1 MELIIKNI
9 VTYPVKSMAGNETK
23 NAMCLTTGL
32 KDDRKWVVIDANN
45 KFVTQRQLPLLATIK
60 TSVTNDK
67 LTLRHPKTG
76 AVTIAPS
83 HFNDAAELVT
93 VWKDENKALI
103 ADNLSSQWLTETLG
117 KFKNAKLRLAMFSS
131 QDERKVGTKYLP
143 KQNAT
148 LQFADACP
156 YLITFEESLEALS
169 SKLGIAIPM
178 NRFRGNIVLSG
189 LPPWEEYKVSKIKH
203 ESSLE
208 FTMVGPCQRCQMTSI
223 DQTNGS
229 IATPGQPL
237 QTLMNDFP
245 AKPDGLPYFGMH
257 AYISKGADATIT
269 VGDKVRA
276 QLK

>member
-1 MELIIKNI
+1 
-9 VTYPVKSMAGNETK
+9 MAGNETE
-23 NAMCLTTGL
+23 NAMCLATGL
-32 KDDRKWVVIDANN
+32 KNDRKWVVIDANN
-45 KFVTQRQLPLLATIK
+45 KFVTQRQLPLLAAIK

-67 LTLRHPKTG
+67 LTLQHPETG

-83 HFNDAAELVT
+83 HLNDSVELVT
-93 VWKDENKALI
+93 VWKDENKAFI
-103 ADNLSSQWLTETLG
+103 ADNQSSQWLTETLG
-117 KFKNAKLRLAMFSS
+117 EFKKAKLRLAMFSS

-169 SKLGIAIPM
+169 SKLGMAIPM
-178 NRFRGNIVLSG
+178 DRFRGNIILSG
-189 LPPWEEYKVSKIKH
+189 LGSWEEYKASKINH
-203 ESSLE
+203 ESGLE

-223 DQTNGS
+223 DQANGS

-245 AKPDGLPYFGMH
+245 AKTDGLPYFGMH
-257 AYISKGADATIT
+257 AYISKGADATIS
-269 VGDKVRA
+269 VGDKFKVQFR
-276 QLK
+276 